1 LAESGTQVAGNE
13 YMLRRIF
20 LIFTFLILVSS
31 YQISSAV
38 VISKIEVEGNR
49 GVDKSLIVNMS
60 GLLVGSE
67 LDPGAIQDA
76 IKKLY
81 AMGLF
86 SDIQIEG
93 KETEGEME
101 LSIKVREYPRV
112 SAIDI
117 SGNKKIKTED
127 IKKKL
132 NITLG
137 KVISPM
143 EVKTDV
149 ENIKSIYREKSYL
162 VAQVESEVSPSDKA
176 GEVVLKF
183 KINEGKKIKIK
194 KIFIEGNQVFKDSK
208 IKKQM
213 KNKEDRW
220 WRGGG
225 FDPEKFEEDKEK
237 ILEFYKKNGFLD
249 AQIISDSIWYA
260 PSQKDMFIQIVLTE
274 GEKYNF
280 GEVSF
285 GGNKL
290 FSSDKLNQQV
300 KFKKGEVYNQKKY
313 EETLAN
319 IYSLYQEE
327 GYIYLMVEDKTTTQG
342 NIVNINYQITEGVP
356 ANVHKIDIE
365 GNTKTKEKVIRRELS
380 VFPGQRFRR
389 SLLMRSIRDVM
400 YLNYF
405 AKADPNYEALE
416 NGDIDLSIK
425 VEEKPTGQITFGAG
439 YSATDKL
446 TGNIGLGI
454 PNLMGNG
461 QDLKLNWDF
470 GKTTQNVDIS
480 FTEPWFRDTPT
491 SVGFDIYKTTR
502 IYTDEFTEGTKGFAV
517 NLGRRLSWPDNFFR
531 VYWNYTLEQLRYYD
545 FTYDITRPSHPLW
558 QVNLPLSQDHVL
570 EFVKPSHYVNSL
582 AYVNWPR
589 KNASISITI
598 LRDSRDLPQFATR
611 GSVLSWNSQFA
622 AEALGGNLAYHKH
635 IFEAR
640 YYLRTFWKFVLAF
653 HAKVGVLDGRDRE
666 ASELYSE
673 RFSPGGTYPDGMI
686 RGYSD
691 GSIGPTDS
699 QGNLLK
705 GRSVLVYNI
714 EYQFPLVE
722 QQIYGLFLADA
733 GNAWLSG
740 RAIRPFALE
749 HKSSLDLF
757 RSAGVG
763 ARMVVPGMGII
774 GFDFAYGF
782 DHAGKGEWRPHLQF
796 GTTF

>member
-1 LAESGTQVAGNE
+1 MPKKILFI
-13 YMLRRIF
+13 LIF
-20 LIFTFLILVSS
+20 LAFVFSS
-31 YQISSAV
+31 QISSAV

-49 GVDKSLIVNMS
+49 SVDKSLIVNMS
-60 GLLVGSE
+60 GLAAGSN
-67 LDPGAIQDA
+67 LDPAAIQDA
-76 IKKLY
+76 IKRLY
-81 AMGLF
+81 AMNLF

-93 KETEGEME
+93 NQSEEEME
-101 LSIKVREYPRV
+101 LIIKVQEYPRA

-117 SGNKKIKTED
+117 TGNKKIKTED
-127 IKKKL
+127 IKEKL
-132 NITLG
+132 NIALG
-137 KVISPM
+137 KVISPR
-143 EVKTDV
+143 EVKAGVD
-149 ENIKSIYREKSYL
+149 NIRSMYTEKGYL
-162 VAQVESEVSPSDKA
+162 AAQVESEVLQSDKE

-183 KINEGKKIKIK
+183 KIREGEKVRIK
-194 KIFIEGNQVFKDSK
+194 KIFVEGNQVFKDSK

-213 KNKEDRW
+213 KNKEHSF

-237 ILEFYKKNGFLD
+237 IIEFYKKNGFLD
-249 AQIISDSIWYA
+249 AQIVSDSIWYD
-260 PSQKDMFIQIVLTE
+260 STQKNMFIQLVLTE
-274 GEKYNF
+274 GERYKF
-280 GEVSF
+280 GKV
-285 GGNKL
+285 GWKGNKL
-290 FSSDKLNQQV
+290 FSSEKLNQQV
-300 KFKKGEVYNQKKY
+300 KFKEGEIYNQKKY

-327 GYIYLMVEDKTTTQG
+327 GYIYLVVEDKTTTTADT
-342 NIVNINYQITEGVP
+342 VNIDFQITEGVP
-356 ANVHKIDIE
+356 ANVHEINIE

-380 VFPGQRFRR
+380 IFPGQRFRR

-405 AKADPNYEALE
+405 ANVEPDYEVLE
-416 NGDIDLSIK
+416 NGDIDLALK
-425 VEEKPTGQITFGAG
+425 VQEKPTGQITFGAG

-470 GKTTQNVDIS
+470 GKITQNVDIS

-491 SVGFDIYKTTR
+491 SVGFDIYKTNR
-502 IYTDEFTEGTKGFAV
+502 KWTDEFTEETKGFALR
-517 NLGRRLSWPDNFFR
+517 LGRRLSWPDNFFR
-531 VYWNYTLEQLRYYD
+531 VYWSYTWELLRYYD
-545 FTYDITRPSHPLW
+545 FVNGITRPSHPLW
-558 QVNLPLSQDHVL
+558 QVNLPLSHDHVF
-570 EFVKPSHYVNSL
+570 EFIHPSSSVNSL
-582 AYVNWPR
+582 AYVKWPR
-589 KNASISITI
+589 KNASLSFTI
-598 LRDSRDLPQFATR
+598 LRDSRDLPQFATK
-611 GSVLSWNSQFA
+611 GSILSWNTKFA
-622 AEALGGNLAYHKH
+622 AEFLGGNLVYHKH
-635 IFEAR
+635 IFETR
-640 YYLRTFWKFVLAF
+640 YYLKTFWKFVLAF

-673 RFSPGGTYPDGMI
+673 RFSPGGTDPDGMI

-699 QGNLLK
+699 QGNLLR

-740 RAIRPFALE
+740 RAIRPFALR

-763 ARMVVPGMGII
+763 ARMVVPGMGVI

-782 DHAGKGEWRPHLQF
+782 DHAGKGEWRPHFQF

>member
-1 LAESGTQVAGNE
+1 MPRKILFI
-13 YMLRRIF
+13 LIF
-20 LIFTFLILVSS
+20 LAFVFSS
-31 YQISSAV
+31 HISSAV

-49 GVDKSLIVNMS
+49 SVDKSLIVNMS
-60 GLLVGSE
+60 GLVAGSN
-67 LDPGAIQDA
+67 LDPAAIQDA
-76 IKKLY
+76 IKRLY
-81 AMGLF
+81 AMNLF

-93 KETEGEME
+93 NQSGEEME
-101 LSIKVREYPRV
+101 LIIKVQEYPRV

-117 SGNKKIKTED
+117 TGNKKIKTED
-127 IKKKL
+127 IKDKL
-132 NITLG
+132 NIALG
-137 KVISPM
+137 KVISPR
-143 EVKTDV
+143 EVKTGVD
-149 ENIKSIYREKSYL
+149 NIRSMYTEKGYL
-162 VAQVESEVSPSDKA
+162 AAQVESEVLQSDKE

-183 KINEGKKIKIK
+183 KIREGGKVRIK
-194 KIFIEGNQVFKDSK
+194 KIFIKGSQVFKDSK

-213 KNKEDRW
+213 KNKEHSF

-237 ILEFYKKNGFLD
+237 IIEFYKKNGFLD
-249 AQIISDSIWYA
+249 AQIVSDSIWYD
-260 PSQKDMFIQIVLTE
+260 STQRNMFIQLVLTE
-274 GEKYNF
+274 GERYKF
-280 GEVSF
+280 GEVSWK
-285 GGNKL
+285 GNKL
-290 FSSDKLNQQV
+290 FSSEKLNQQV
-300 KFKKGEVYNQKKY
+300 KFKKGEIYNQKKY

-327 GYIYLMVEDKTTTQG
+327 GYIYLVVEDKTTTTG
-342 NIVNINYQITEGVP
+342 DTVNIDFQITEGVP
-356 ANVHKIDIE
+356 ANVHEINIE

-380 VFPGQRFRR
+380 IFPGQRFRR

-405 AKADPNYEALE
+405 ANVEPDYEVLE
-416 NGDIDLSIK
+416 NGDIDLALK
-425 VEEKPTGQITFGAG
+425 VQEKPTGQITFGAG

-470 GKTTQNVDIS
+470 GKITQNVDIS

-491 SVGFDIYKTTR
+491 SVGFDIYKTNR
-502 IYTDEFTEGTKGFAV
+502 KWTDEFTEETKGFALR
-517 NLGRRLSWPDNFFR
+517 LGRRLSWPDNFFR
-531 VYWNYTLEQLRYYD
+531 VYWSYTWELLRYYD
-545 FTYDITRPSHPLW
+545 FVNGITRPSHPLW
-558 QVNLPLSQDHVL
+558 LVNLPLSHDHVF
-570 EFVKPSHYVNSL
+570 EFIHPSSSVNSL
-582 AYVNWPR
+582 AYVKWPR
-589 KNASISITI
+589 KNASLSFTI
-598 LRDSRDLPQFATR
+598 LRDSRDLPQFATK
-611 GSVLSWNSQFA
+611 GSILSWNTKFA
-622 AEALGGNLAYHKH
+622 AEFLGGNLVYHKH
-635 IFEAR
+635 IFETR
-640 YYLRTFWKFVLAF
+640 YYLKTFWKFVLAF

-673 RFSPGGTYPDGMI
+673 RFSPGGTDPDGMI

-699 QGNLLK
+699 QGNLLR

-740 RAIRPFALE
+740 RAIRPFALR

-763 ARMVVPGMGII
+763 ARMVVPGMGVI

-782 DHAGKGEWRPHLQF
+782 DHAGKGEWRPHFQF